1 MKFLSLAFVLGLLAL
16 ASGEFTYIEI
26 PPKKKVSG
34 ISSTNTKLL
43 LLLLQLRH

>member
-26 PPKKKVSG
+26 PPKKKY
-34 ISSTNTKLL
+34 LEFL
-43 LLLLQLRH
+43 